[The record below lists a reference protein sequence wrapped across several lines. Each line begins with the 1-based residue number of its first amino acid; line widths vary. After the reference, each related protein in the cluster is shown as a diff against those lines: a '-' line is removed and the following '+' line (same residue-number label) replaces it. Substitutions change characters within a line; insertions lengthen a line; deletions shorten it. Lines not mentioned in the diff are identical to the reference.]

1 MENIVQTNNR
11 DLRLVGVKVGVLST
25 LRLILPDVPANATRV
40 EAIVTQGDTHT
51 AYTAHLDSATE
62 HWLVDVAAAQFPVC
76 GKQKYEVAYRLDG
89 KQFWDGQGWIT
100 VEDATT
106 GGITPSPAPDP
117 ARYVVTRIN
126 GYGAPNPN
134 GEVRIPRLSVAT
146 EDPTTVEGFI
156 EFDQLFNRVTGSL
169 FVLCSVGGT
178 LTWVQTAGGGG
189 EGAGRV
195 LMTHKGSG
203 DASLYDEDGEA
214 IYPNEL
220 FEKLNAGYSVFF
232 RGSTEYGQALYTLG
246 EITQGGSAW
255 FYCVTHGKIVSLVEV
270 NTYGWVQ
277 DPVSFPVEP
286 VGVNLASGQNITLH
300 GNEYVYLTGAYTND
314 ATIRFDRPTDELTF
328 LVHAAQ
334 SVNNARIVG
343 DSIEDRFVWKAA
355 TNPVAGSVKL
365 SDFAGSLTGWKR
377 INIRRFRTTG
387 GYNLYHLEAN

>member
-51 AYTAHLDSATE
+51 AYGAHIDSATE
-62 HWLVDVAAAQFPVC
+62 HWLVDIAAAQFPVC

-178 LTWVQTAGGGG
+178 LTWVQTAGGGD

-195 LMTHKGSG
+195 LMTHRGVG
-203 DASLYDEDGEA
+203 HDVNLYDEDGNT
-214 IYPNEL
+214 IYPSEL
-220 FEKLNAGYSVFF
+220 VDKLEEGFSIFF
-232 RGSTEYGQALYTLG
+232 RGGMEGGDCLYTLG
-246 EITQGGSAW
+246 NVEQGGSAW
-255 FYCVTHGKIVSLVEV
+255 FYLIRGGYVVRMVEV
-270 NTYGWVQ
+270 NTYGWVY
-277 DPVSFPVEP
+277 DPVEIKIPAVVAPSESADVGAAASAVETEKR
-286 VGVNLASGQNITLH
+286 LIKHDEH
-300 GNEYVYLTGAYTND
+300 GYYLEVEQGA
-314 ATIRFDRPTDELTF
+314 
-328 LVHAAQ
+328 
-334 SVNNARIVG
+334 
-343 DSIEDRFVWKAA
+343 
-355 TNPVAGSVKL
+355 
-365 SDFAGSLTGWKR
+365 
-377 INIRRFRTTG
+377 
-387 GYNLYHLEAN
+387 